1 MAAGAHNWR
10 ICHVSQG
17 IKPRVG
23 RLLQPFIEPFHNTAW
38 TERLGSK
45 SDRDYNRGIDC
56 YLLLQPMTQE
66 TSATATVPAPISIGA
81 LKASCSACS
90 MHQLCL
96 PMGLENADIDRL
108 DKIIGRR
115 RRLEKDERLY
125 AMGEPFRSLYAVR
138 FGHFKTYQINAAGEQ
153 QITGFQMAGELLGM
167 DAISGDRHHC
177 DAVALEDS
185 EVCEIPFSRLEE
197 LFGEV
202 PALLRH
208 FHRIMSQ
215 EITREQNVMLLL
227 GNMRAEQR
235 FAVFLVN
242 LSARYAAR
250 GYSSTSFALRMS
262 REDIGNYLGLT
273 IESVSRL
280 LSRFKKQGWIAVDKR
295 EVTLLEPARLR
306 AIAAGTEQCTPM
318 A

>member
-1 MAAGAHNWR
+1 M
-10 ICHVSQG
+10 
-17 IKPRVG
+17 P
-23 RLLQPFIEPFHNTAW
+23 QPLPF
-38 TERLGSK
+38 
-45 SDRDYNRGIDC
+45 
-56 YLLLQPMTQE
+56 
-66 TSATATVPAPISIGA
+66 VPAAMLNVAA
-81 LKASCSACS
+81 LKASCAGCS

-96 PMGLENADIDRL
+96 PMGLDSEDITRL
-108 DKIIGRR
+108 DNIIGKR
-115 RRLEKDERLY
+115 RRLLRDERLY
-125 AMGEPFRSLYAVR
+125 QMDEPFRNLYAIR
-138 FGHFKTYQINAAGEQ
+138 FGHFKTYQVNANGEQ

-185 EVCEIPFSRLEE
+185 EVCEIPFARLEE
-197 LFGEV
+197 LFGQV
-202 PALLRH
+202 PTLLRH

-250 GYSSTSFALRMS
+250 GYSATSFQLRMS

-273 IESVSRL
+273 IESISRL
-280 LSRFKKQGWIAVDKR
+280 LSRFKKQGWISVDKR
-295 EVTLLEPARLR
+295 ELSLLDPAMLK
-306 AIAAGTEQCTPM
+306 ALAAGTEQCSPM

>member
-1 MAAGAHNWR
+1 M
-10 ICHVSQG
+10 S
-17 IKPRVG
+17 
-23 RLLQPFIEPFHNTAW
+23 
-38 TERLGSK
+38 
-45 SDRDYNRGIDC
+45 
-56 YLLLQPMTQE
+56 QPMPFVASPQLNV
-66 TSATATVPAPISIGA
+66 SA
-81 LKASCSACS
+81 LKASCASCS

-96 PMGLENADIDRL
+96 PMGLDEFDITRL
-108 DKIIGRR
+108 DEVIGRR
-115 RRLEKDERLY
+115 RRIQRDERLY
-125 AMGEPFRSLYAVR
+125 QMGEPFRNLYAIR

-167 DAISGDRHHC
+167 DAISGDHHHC

-185 EVCEIPFSRLEE
+185 EVCEIPFTDLEE
-197 LFGEV
+197 LFAHV

-235 FAVFLVN
+235 FAVFLIN

-250 GYSSTSFALRMS
+250 GYSSTSFQLRMS

-280 LSRFKKQGWIAVDKR
+280 LSRFKKQGLMTVDKR
-295 EVTLLEPARLR
+295 EVTLLQPALLK
-306 AIAAGTEQCTPM
+306 AMAAGTEQCQPM
-318 A
+318 S

>member
-1 MAAGAHNWR
+1 MQYYEYMNQTL
-10 ICHVSQG
+10 S
-17 IKPRVG
+17 
-23 RLLQPFIEPFHNTAW
+23 
-38 TERLGSK
+38 S
-45 SDRDYNRGIDC
+45 
-56 YLLLQPMTQE
+56 
-66 TSATATVPAPISIGA
+66 VPLVNINV
-81 LKASCSACS
+81 LKASCAGCS

-96 PMGLENADIDRL
+96 PMGLDEGDMNKL
-108 DKIIGRR
+108 DQIIGKRSR
-115 RRLEKDERLY
+115 VLRDERLY
-125 AMGEPFRSLYAVR
+125 EMGAPFRNLYAIR
-138 FGHFKTYQINAAGEQ
+138 FGHFKTYQVNAAGEQ

-185 EVCEIPFSRLEE
+185 EVCEIPFTRLED
-197 LFGEV
+197 LFGQV
-202 PALLRH
+202 PTLLRH

-242 LSARYAAR
+242 LSSRYAAR
-250 GYSSTSFALRMS
+250 GYSPTNFQLRMS

-273 IESVSRL
+273 IESISRL
-280 LSRFKKQGWIAVDKR
+280 LSRFKKQGWVKVDKR
-295 EVTLLEPARLR
+295 EMTLLEPAMLK
-306 AIAAGTEQCTPM
+306 ALAAGTEVCSPM

>member
-1 MAAGAHNWR
+1 M
-10 ICHVSQG
+10 
-17 IKPRVG
+17 
-23 RLLQPFIEPFHNTAW
+23 
-38 TERLGSK
+38 
-45 SDRDYNRGIDC
+45 
-56 YLLLQPMTQE
+56 
-66 TSATATVPAPISIGA
+66 TVPAPSAIAGAPLNLQA
-81 LKASCSACS
+81 LKAGCSACS

-96 PMGLENADIDRL
+96 PMGLADADMERL
-108 DKIIGRR
+108 DRIIGGR
-115 RRLEKDERLY
+115 RRLERDERLY
-125 AMGEPFRSLYAVR
+125 QMGEPFRNLYAVR
-138 FGHFKTYQINAAGEQ
+138 FGHFKTYQVNAAGEA

-167 DAISGDRHHC
+167 DAISGNHHC

-185 EVCEIPFSRLEE
+185 EVCEIPFARLEE

-202 PALLRH
+202 PMLLRH

-250 GYSSTSFALRMS
+250 GYAANGFGLRMS

-273 IESVSRL
+273 IESISRL

-295 EVTLLEPARLR
+295 DITLLDPDKLKALASGVEV
-306 AIAAGTEQCTPM
+306 CSPM

>member
-1 MAAGAHNWR
+1 MSQPLSYVATPNFS
-10 ICHVSQG
+10 VS
-17 IKPRVG
+17 
-23 RLLQPFIEPFHNTAW
+23 
-38 TERLGSK
+38 
-45 SDRDYNRGIDC
+45 
-56 YLLLQPMTQE
+56 
-66 TSATATVPAPISIGA
+66 A
-81 LKASCSACS
+81 LKASCAACS

-96 PMGLENADIDRL
+96 PMGLDDTEITRL
-108 DKIIGRR
+108 DEVIGKRR
-115 RRLEKDERLY
+115 RIARDERLY
-125 AMGEPFRSLYAVR
+125 QMGEPFRNLYAIR
-138 FGHFKTYQINAAGEQ
+138 FGHFKTYQDNASGEQ

-185 EVCEIPFSRLEE
+185 EVCEIPFAGLED
-197 LFGEV
+197 LFGHV
-202 PALLRH
+202 PTLLRH

-250 GYSSTSFALRMS
+250 GYSADSFQLRMS

-273 IESVSRL
+273 IESISRL
-280 LSRFKKQGWIAVDKR
+280 LSRFKKQGLLKVDKR
-295 EVTLLEPARLR
+295 EVTLLEPALLK
-306 AIAAGTEQCTPM
+306 AMAAGTEQCQPM
-318 A
+318 S